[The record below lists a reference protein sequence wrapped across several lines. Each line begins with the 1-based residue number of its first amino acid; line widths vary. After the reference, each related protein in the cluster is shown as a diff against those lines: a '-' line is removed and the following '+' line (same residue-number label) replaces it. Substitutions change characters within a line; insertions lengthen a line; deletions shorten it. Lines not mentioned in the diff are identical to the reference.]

1 MKVQE
6 ARHDARHDASHGVLL
21 LIVHR
26 FMFESRM
33 DSVVCALVVS
43 IIPKTEDVK
52 LERVQAGRGHSL
64 SSVPL

>member
-1 MKVQE
+1 M
-6 ARHDARHDASHGVLL
+6 
-21 LIVHR
+21 HR

-64 SSVPL
+64 SSVPLQNDGRLKRLV